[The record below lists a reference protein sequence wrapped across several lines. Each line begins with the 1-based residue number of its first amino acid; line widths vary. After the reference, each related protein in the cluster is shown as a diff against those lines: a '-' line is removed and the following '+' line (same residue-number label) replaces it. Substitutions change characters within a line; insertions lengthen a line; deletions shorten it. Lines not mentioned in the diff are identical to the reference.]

1 MNSKEVKV
9 LSDAGLIYP
18 SDSALKVLAYDLIE
32 KFVANPFEY
41 NDENRED
48 LLTLG
53 AIFGVISAVKTISE
67 EAH

>member
-18 SDSALKVLAYDLIE
+18 KDNEIKALAYDAIDEL
-32 KFVANPFEY
+32 VGSPFDY
-41 NDENRED
+41 TDESRDD

-53 AIFGVISAVKTISE
+53 AIYGVISAVNKICKE
-67 EAH
+67 E